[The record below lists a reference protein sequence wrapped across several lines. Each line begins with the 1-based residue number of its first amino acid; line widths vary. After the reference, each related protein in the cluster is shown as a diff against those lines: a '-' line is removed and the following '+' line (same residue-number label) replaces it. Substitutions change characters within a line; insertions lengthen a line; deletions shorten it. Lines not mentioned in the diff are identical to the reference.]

1 MVTSIQIS
9 EDLKKVLQNRKLRSN
24 ETYEDVIWD
33 LIEDALELNDE
44 TKAAIKQ
51 AELEYERGKTISHDE
66 LKRELEL

>member
-9 EDLKKVLQNRKLRSN
+9 EDLKKVLHDRKLRSN

-51 AELEYERGKTISHDE
+51 AELEYQQGKTISHDE
-66 LKRELEL
+66 LKRELKL